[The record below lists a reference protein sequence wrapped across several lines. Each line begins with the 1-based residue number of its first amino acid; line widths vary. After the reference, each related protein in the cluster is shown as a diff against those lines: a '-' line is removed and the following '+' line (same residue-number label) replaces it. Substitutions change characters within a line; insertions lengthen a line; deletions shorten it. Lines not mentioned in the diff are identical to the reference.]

1 MRLHMRKTDFLLGV
15 LLAVVGLMM
24 IVDPGK
30 CIKIT
35 VILLGL
41 EAIVNGV
48 FCLVKVRQL
57 ISDKDFQ
64 IAVLIRGIIS
74 IIIGVLAVVL
84 PLRFAATMWTAMLYM
99 LAAYLIVAVILELY
113 AVAKLRDTGIERKR
127 YIIEAIV
134 SVISAIILFIIP
146 QQIGVTVIRILGVVV
161 LLVSVVFLLYEW
173 RNRPI
178 VVDNVE
184 VVDDNSAPVGD
195 KPVNDTSTEK
205 KSDNK

>member
-1 MRLHMRKTDFLLGV
+1 MRKTDFLLGV

-24 IVDPGK
+24 IVDPDK
-30 CIKIT
+30 CIKIA

-48 FCLVKVRQL
+48 FSLIKVRQL
-57 ISDKDFQ
+57 VSDKDFQ
-64 IAVLIRGIIS
+64 LAVLLRGIIS

-84 PLRFAATMWTAMLYM
+84 PLRFAAAMWTVMLYV
-99 LAAYLIVAVILELY
+99 LAAYLIVAVVLELY

-161 LLVSVVFLLYEW
+161 LLVSVVYLLYEW

-184 VVDDNSAPVGD
+184 VVDDNSAPVGE

>member
-30 CIKIT
+30 CIKIA

-48 FCLVKVRQL
+48 FSLIKVRQL
-57 ISDKDFQ
+57 VSDKDFQ
-64 IAVLIRGIIS
+64 LAVLLRGIIS

-99 LAAYLIVAVILELY
+99 LAAYLIVAVVLELY

-134 SVISAIILFIIP
+134 SVICAVILFIIP